1 MPFDF
6 LATQAAAAAHDYRRR
21 PDGSVDIDHYRALAR
36 AGQARAI
43 GQALNRIGAALVGVL
58 AVWCA
63 SRERARQRR
72 LLLSMDDRMLRDIGI
87 SRCDAMQGVRRAV
100 FRP

>member
-6 LATQAAAAAHDYRRR
+6 LATPMAATAGDYRRR
-21 PDGSVDIDHYRALAR
+21 ADGSVDMDHYRAAAR
-36 AGQARAI
+36 AEQARAV
-43 GQALNRIGAALVGVL
+43 GRALASLGTALAGVL
-58 AVWCA
+58 AAWYA

-72 LLLSMDDRMLRDIGI
+72 LLLTMDDRMLRDIGI